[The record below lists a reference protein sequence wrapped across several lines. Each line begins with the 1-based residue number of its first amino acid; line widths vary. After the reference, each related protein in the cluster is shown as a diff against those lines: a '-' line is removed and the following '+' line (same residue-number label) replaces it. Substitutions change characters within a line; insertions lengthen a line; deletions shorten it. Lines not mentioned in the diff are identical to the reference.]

1 MNNLDAQSSNVVL
14 MVRPANFGFNEEAAT
29 TNAFMQAAKTLSN
42 DEVKVKAREE
52 FDGLVVAMRDQGVEV
67 IVVEDTADPVKP
79 DAVFPNNWFSTH
91 PNGVFVTYPMQPES
105 RRIERLNPVKEVL
118 AEAYTMERTIA
129 LEHAEEENQF
139 LEGTGS
145 LVLDRMKKVA
155 YACRSER
162 THEGL
167 AERWAELTGYKLV
180 FFDATDR
187 DGKPVYHTNV
197 IMAMGTHHAV
207 ICLQSIVEE
216 EREMVR
222 HALADSGRQIIDLSF
237 DQILHFAGNML
248 EVIDGEGTP
257 RWVMS
262 TQAHVALSDT
272 QREILEEKG
281 PIIHAPIQV
290 IEQLGGGS
298 ARCMIAEV
306 FLPAIKVEID
316 LDEVMNPS

>member
-1 MNNLDAQSSNVVL
+1 MTNLDAQSSNVVL

-29 TNAFMQAAKTLSN
+29 TNAFMQEAKTLNN
-42 DEVKVKAREE
+42 DQVKLRAQEE
-52 FDGLVVAMRDQGVEV
+52 FDGLAAALRAEGVQVV
-67 IVVEDTADPVKP
+67 VVEDSDVPVKP

-118 AEAYTMERTIA
+118 AKAYTVNRTIA
-129 LEHAEEENQF
+129 LEHAEDDNQF

-145 LVLDRMKKVA
+145 LVLDRIKKVA
-155 YACRSER
+155 YACRSPR

-167 AERWAELTGYKLV
+167 AERWAELTGYELI

-187 DGKPVYHTNV
+187 DGMLVYHTNV

-207 ICLQSIVEE
+207 ICLQSVAEE
-216 EREMVR
+216 EREGVR
-222 HALADSGRQIIDLSF
+222 QALTNSGRQIIDLSF

-248 EVIDGEGTP
+248 EVVDGQGRP
-257 RWVMS
+257 RWAMS
-262 TQAHVALSDT
+262 TQAYEALSEV
-272 QREILEEKG
+272 QRLVLEEQG
-281 PIIHAPIQV
+281 PIIHAPINV

-298 ARCMIAEV
+298 ARCMIAEIY
-306 FLPAIKVEID
+306 LPGTSK
-316 LDEVMNPS
+316 N